1 MSKLL
6 LIRNAAPEKDSR
18 RPAHLWKLSE
28 SGRSSIGPLAD
39 SIRAHAPQVVISSDE
54 PKGIE
59 TAELLAAE
67 LQVPHVVAP
76 GLHEHDR
83 TNVPHLRTHEFISSM
98 ALFFSKPTSNV
109 FGSESATSVL
119 RRVEQALREVVAEH
133 AGKTIAVVSHA
144 AAIAVFAAAHSNE
157 NAFQLWRSMKA
168 PSYLVFDAD
177 TLALLERVDCLPGA

>member
-18 RPAHLWKLSE
+18 RPSHLWKLSE
-28 SGRSSIGPLAD
+28 EGKASIVPLA
-39 SIRAHAPQVVISSDE
+39 SAIRVHGPELVVSSDE
-54 PKGIE
+54 PKGVE

-67 LQVPHVVAP
+67 LRLPHEVVS

-98 ALFFSKPTSNV
+98 ALFFSKPTLKV

-119 RRVEQALREVVAEH
+119 QRVEESLREVVADH
-133 AGKTIAVVSHA
+133 AGKTVAVVSHA
-144 AAIAVFAAAHSNE
+144 AAIAVFAAAHSDVNG
-157 NAFQLWRSMKA
+157 FQLWRSMKA

-177 TLALLERVDCLPGA
+177 TLRLLERVDQLPGL